1 MKNSTLLM
9 VAILGVVVMLSAV
22 IVVVPMQEASA
33 WRDDKDDKD
42 GKDMKDHKDSYDSK
56 DGKDMKDHKDSY
68 DSKDGKDIDFNTKQ
82 KQVNK
87 CSDYA
92 DCKNHGSI
100 TIG

>member
-56 DGKDMKDHKDSY
+56 DGKD
-68 DSKDGKDIDFNTKQ
+68 IDFNTKQ

>member
-33 WRDDKDDKD
+33 WPDGKDDKDDKD
-42 GKDMKDHKDSYDSK
+42 SY
-56 DGKDMKDHKDSY
+56 DSY
-68 DSKDGKDIDFNTKQ
+68 DSKDGKDIDFKIKQ

-92 DCKNHGSI
+92 YCSNYGSI
-100 TIG
+100 TFG